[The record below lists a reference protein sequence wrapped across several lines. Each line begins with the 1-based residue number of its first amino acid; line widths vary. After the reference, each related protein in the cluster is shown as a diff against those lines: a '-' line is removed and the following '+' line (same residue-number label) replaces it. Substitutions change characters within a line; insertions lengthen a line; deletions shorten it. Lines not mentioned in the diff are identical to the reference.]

1 MGISVSR
8 TTEPLR
14 FDVGIGSAGY
24 ADVITSPDA
33 GEPQK
38 SLLPGTTTV
47 SQALDELFPPDRSVG
62 GEIMRALVSGNPAS
76 LRTPRGFSEAARN
89 SVRSL
94 RDSGTPAADAAAGC
108 ADEALKNGIAN
119 VRLSTTPYEHEREF
133 KKDKIGKKLYEHYLK
148 EKDKDSNF

>member
-1 MGISVSR
+1 MGLSVSR
-8 TTEPLR
+8 TTDPLR

-24 ADVITSPDA
+24 ADVITSSV

-38 SLLPGTTTV
+38 ALMPGPTTV
-47 SQALDELFPPDRSVG
+47 SQALDEIFPPDNGVG

-94 RDSGTPAADAAAGC
+94 RDSGTPAADAAAGEIEGLL
-108 ADEALKNGIAN
+108 ADSDLLEHFRLAL
-119 VRLSTTPYEHEREF
+119 LET
-133 KKDKIGKKLYEHYLK
+133 
-148 EKDKDSNF
+148 